1 MKKCFV
7 KNIIYSGSITQP
19 KESHVP
25 SCGHGRDQAEE
36 LDLVVDQE
44 FAYKFNFYIHT
55 VNPIFGLV

>member
-1 MKKCFV
+1 MKKCFD
-7 KNIIYSGSITQP
+7 KNIIYSGSIAQP

-44 FAYKFNFYIHT
+44 FAYKFNFYNIQ
-55 VNPIFGLV
+55 